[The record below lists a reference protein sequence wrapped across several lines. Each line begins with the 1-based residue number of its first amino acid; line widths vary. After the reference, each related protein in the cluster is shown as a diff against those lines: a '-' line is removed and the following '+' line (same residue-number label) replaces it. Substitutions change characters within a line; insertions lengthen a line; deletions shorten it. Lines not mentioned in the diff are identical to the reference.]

1 MFYTT
6 TNTLRALMEA
16 GVKPIPGSPSST
28 WQWYVAAGST
38 RDERR
43 ARLAE
48 CPEGLREAV
57 EGWVRAFFKDQQNAR
72 RK

>member
-1 MFYTT
+1 M
-6 TNTLRALMEA
+6 
-16 GVKPIPGSPSST
+16 KPAPNAPPNP
-28 WQWYVAAGST
+28 WRLYVAAGST